1 MALNTLSL
9 KKKRIFMFKTSI
21 SENND
26 AKDAWNL
33 IIKRLY
39 NKFESKKLEI
49 DIKPY
54 LYTKNFKNFLLYFF
68 LHFL

>member
-1 MALNTLSL
+1 
-9 KKKRIFMFKTSI
+9 MFKTSS

-26 AKDAWNL
+26 AKDAGNL

-54 LYTKNFKNFLLYFF
+54 LYTKNFKIFLLYFF